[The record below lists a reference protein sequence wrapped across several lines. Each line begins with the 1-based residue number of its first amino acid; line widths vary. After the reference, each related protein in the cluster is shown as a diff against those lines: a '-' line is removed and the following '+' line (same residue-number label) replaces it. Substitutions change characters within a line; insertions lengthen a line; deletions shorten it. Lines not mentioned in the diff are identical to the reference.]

1 MDNISLD
8 IQKCGRS
15 VLIGK
20 IVLIIITRLL
30 ANMKKNKILISVV
43 VPVLNEE
50 LSIKEFYQQLVNN
63 IETYEYEI
71 IFVNDGSKDKSQQII
86 NDLRQKDKKVKL
98 INLTRNFGHQIAITC
113 GIDHSNGDA
122 VIIIDA
128 DLQDPTSMI
137 PKMIR
142 KWQKGFDVVYGIR
155 KERLGENLIKII
167 TAKIFYKLVYL
178 LSGKKIPE
186 NVGDFRL
193 ISKQVVQTL
202 KTTREYQRFLRGI
215 ISWMGYKHTGLFYRR
230 QQRYAGETKYSTY
243 SMIKLALDALLSF
256 SFFPLRIASILGTIT
271 AFGAVGMIFYALYVQ
286 SIGQTVKG
294 WSSTMV
300 IILFLGSVQL
310 ITIGIIGEYLGRI
323 YEEVKRRPLYI
334 ISSKIG
340 I

>member
-1 MDNISLD
+1 MNNISLN

-128 DLQDPTSMI
+128 DLQDPPSMI

-256 SFFPLRIASILGTIT
+256 SFFPLRIASILGAIT

-294 WSSTMV
+294 WSSTIV

>member
-256 SFFPLRIASILGTIT
+256 SFFPLRIASILGAIT

>member
-1 MDNISLD
+1 M
-8 IQKCGRS
+8 
-15 VLIGK
+15 IGK
-20 IVLIIITRLL
+20 IVLIIITRLP

-63 IETYEYEI
+63 VKTYEYEI
-71 IFVNDGSKDKSQQII
+71 IFVNDGSEDKSQQII

-128 DLQDPTSMI
+128 DLQDPPSMI

-155 KERLGENLIKII
+155 KERLGENLIKIT

-193 ISKQVVQTL
+193 ISKPVVQTL

-215 ISWMGYKHTGLFYRR
+215 ISWMGYKHAGLFYRR

-294 WSSTMV
+294 WSSTIV

-310 ITIGIIGEYLGRI
+310 IAIGIIGEYLGRI

-340 I
+340 F

>member
-1 MDNISLD
+1 MNNISLN

-294 WSSTMV
+294 WSSTIV

>member
-1 MDNISLD
+1 MNNISLN

-30 ANMKKNKILISVV
+30 ANTKKNKILISVV

-256 SFFPLRIASILGTIT
+256 SFFPLRIASILGAIT

>member
-256 SFFPLRIASILGTIT
+256 SFFPLRIASILGAIT

-294 WSSTMV
+294 WSSTIV

>member
-1 MDNISLD
+1 MNNISLD

-20 IVLIIITRLL
+20 IVLIIITRQL

-113 GIDHSNGDA
+113 GM
-122 VIIIDA
+122 

-294 WSSTMV
+294 WSSTIV

>member
-1 MDNISLD
+1 MNNISLD

-128 DLQDPTSMI
+128 DLQDPPSMI

-294 WSSTMV
+294 WSSTIV

>member
-294 WSSTMV
+294 WSSTIV